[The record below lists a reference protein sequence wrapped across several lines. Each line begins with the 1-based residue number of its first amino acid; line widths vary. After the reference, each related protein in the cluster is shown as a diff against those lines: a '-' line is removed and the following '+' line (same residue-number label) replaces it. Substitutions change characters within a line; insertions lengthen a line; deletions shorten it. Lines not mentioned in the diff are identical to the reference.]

1 MLQLLD
7 LAGIYFRAFYAVP
20 ASTVGPHG
28 KPVNAI
34 RGTLDIMARVI
45 GEARPTRLVACQD
58 FDWRPAWRVEL
69 IPTYK
74 SHRVQQSTPSP
85 DQPDV
90 ELAPDELS
98 AQVPILLDVLAAI
111 GIAAAGADHCEAD
124 DVIGTLAFR
133 ESRDPVEVVTGDRDL
148 FQLVTDGP
156 PAVTVRYIGAG
167 MSKAMVYD
175 TAAVQQR
182 FGVPASGYADYATLR
197 GDASDGLPGVAGIG
211 DKTAAALIT
220 KFGSIAGVLTALD
233 TADSALAS
241 GPRRK
246 LEPARDYLAVAPAV
260 VAVRTDA
267 DVQLI
272 GDGTLP
278 TRPIDPERLAQL
290 VAEHGIGGSTQ
301 RLLGAID
308 RS

>member
-7 LAGIYFRAFYAVP
+7 LAGIYFRAFFAVP

-45 GEARPTRLVACQD
+45 GEARPTRVVACQD

-69 IPTYK
+69 MPTYK
-74 SHRVQQSTPSP
+74 SHRVQQSTPGP

-90 ELAPDELS
+90 ELVPDELS

-111 GIAAAGADHCEAD
+111 GIAAVGADHCEAD
-124 DVIGTLAFR
+124 DVIGTMAFR

-148 FQLVTDGP
+148 FQVVTDGP

-175 TAAVQQR
+175 TAAVQHR

-220 KFGSIAGVLTALD
+220 RFGSIAGVLQALD
-233 TADSALAS
+233 SADSALAS

-246 LEPARDYLAVAPAV
+246 LELARDYLAVAPAV

-272 GDGTLP
+272 GDGALP
-278 TRPIDPERLAQL
+278 TSPADPDRLAQL
-290 VAEHGIGGSTQ
+290 VADHGIGGSTQ
-301 RLLGAID
+301 RLLAVLD